1 MRLFREAA
9 EAAEADGDTD
19 RAAAAY
25 ARSVEIGARMHGIAG
40 DPPVAELKVML
51 ERGHELASDDDLVT
65 RARLRLDDA
74 WLAWMSKD
82 PVAMAIPAEEGLEL
96 ARRTDDR
103 QLVQNALD
111 AITAS
116 EWLQGRQLDAVEH
129 TRERLDLLESAPRS
143 HALDVEI
150 SDALHMM
157 VLCLVQVG
165 EFREALM
172 YAKRGAEVDRSRG
185 VEMAEYQR
193 ELMPNFLLGN
203 WDRAIE
209 LGKSARRAWDESGQP
224 PMGAFATPAACTAA
238 AYGYRGDEAAAED
251 WMSHAYNLSSKDREQ
266 KCGVV
271 MHGID
276 LELHRGRLGEAV
288 ALGAESVT
296 GSQWTAT
303 YACSRAEAF
312 VRAGREDA
320 EDAIHWAEPRVGQ
333 DRYARAILLRAK
345 GLHGSDES
353 LLRESKAR
361 FEEMECPYQAARTG
375 WLLGGSDREQA
386 KRDLRAPRRDAAG
399 RLAERSR
406 TQLAPSAAR
415 RRPTSVSSR
424 PQATS
429 GCSSTNGLNS
439 QADIPRQ
446 RRSVPAMIVAE
457 RGPLS
462 ISATSPKCSP
472 GPRVRTMLPPTLTVA
487 LPSSITKKPIPLSP
501 SRVIS
506 SPSLKSR
513 SVIRLLSFFSSLGLM
528 PENSGTRASVSSI
541 SAMRR
546 RSYSPTRLDTRSER

>member
-1 MRLFREAA
+1 MRLFGEAA

-193 ELMPNFLLGN
+193 ELHAELLAGQLGPGH
-203 WDRAIE
+203 RARQ
-209 LGKSARRAWDESGQP
+209 KRAEG
-224 PMGAFATPAACTAA
+224 MGRVRAA
-238 AYGYRGDEAAAED
+238 ADGRLRDP
-251 WMSHAYNLSSKDREQ
+251 RR
-266 KCGVV
+266 
-271 MHGID
+271 
-276 LELHRGRLGEAV
+276 LHRGSLRLP
-288 ALGAESVT
+288 
-296 GSQWTAT
+296 
-303 YACSRAEAF
+303 R
-312 VRAGREDA
+312 GRGGRGGLD
-320 EDAIHWAEPRVGQ
+320 EPRLQPELQGPGA
-333 DRYARAILLRAK
+333 DN
-345 GLHGSDES
+345 
-353 LLRESKAR
+353 
-361 FEEMECPYQAARTG
+361 
-375 WLLGGSDREQA
+375 
-386 KRDLRAPRRDAAG
+386 
-399 RLAERSR
+399 AEW
-406 TQLAPSAAR
+406 
-415 RRPTSVSSR
+415 
-424 PQATS
+424 
-429 GCSSTNGLNS
+429 
-439 QADIPRQ
+439 
-446 RRSVPAMIVAE
+446 
-457 RGPLS
+457 
-462 ISATSPKCSP
+462 
-472 GPRVRTMLPPTLTVA
+472 
-487 LPSSITKKPIPLSP
+487 
-501 SRVIS
+501 
-506 SPSLKSR
+506 
-513 SVIRLLSFFSSLGLM
+513 
-528 PENSGTRASVSSI
+528 
-541 SAMRR
+541 
-546 RSYSPTRLDTRSER
+546 